1 MGMGLGT
8 AGNTSGPALYI
19 IEQIKQ
25 YIVLFE
31 CYEDS
36 DWTQWVAVKDDK
48 QFYAE
53 SPEALLGLIN
63 LYELLGEDWNK
74 YSSYDVEHIF
84 QRNLEDFY

>member
-1 MGMGLGT
+1 M
-8 AGNTSGPALYI
+8 
-19 IEQIKQ
+19 
-25 YIVLFE
+25 FE

-63 LYELLGEDWNK
+63 LYELLGEDESPYTVTALMRFVQQKN
-74 YSSYDVEHIF
+74 
-84 QRNLEDFY
+84 RN